1 MVDRPE
7 IYRRSVYILKKRTNP
22 LPFLQLFDSPGGLIS
37 CPQRRDTTVPTQS
50 LALWNDSVTR
60 MQAQQVAERALA
72 DSQYD
77 LEKAINQLF
86 LRLLG
91 RNADPQE
98 VERVEQFLEQG
109 NEFGDFAQ
117 VLLMSNEFWYF
128 N

>member
-1 MVDRPE
+1 
-7 IYRRSVYILKKRTNP
+7 
-22 LPFLQLFDSPGGLIS
+22 
-37 CPQRRDTTVPTQS
+37 
-50 LALWNDSVTR
+50 

>member
-1 MVDRPE
+1 M
-7 IYRRSVYILKKRTNP
+7 
-22 LPFLQLFDSPGGLIS
+22 
-37 CPQRRDTTVPTQS
+37 
-50 LALWNDSVTR
+50 R

-72 DSQYD
+72 DSKYD
-77 LEKAINQLF
+77 LVNAINQLF

-91 RNADPQE
+91 RNAAPQE

-109 NEFGDFAQ
+109 NELGDFTQ